1 MLAESTTCVA
11 ALLRSP
17 PMVLQNDL
25 PLLLSSAA
33 ALPVLWQCGLITVYR
48 CTAQCGERSKAAL
61 SRQSAAEQTSLAP
74 HDSKARLRVVT
85 KRRGSW
91 RSHVHCTYIA
101 QRVQLFKIKT
111 ANVRGQGVRPL
122 AFLWGFQRG
131 YSLWKENTPF
141 VSRPPANRGTKSSSA
156 FTLQKPTA
164 QRADNK
170 ELLC

>member
-1 MLAESTTCVA
+1 MAKPCT
-11 ALLRSP
+11 P
-17 PMVLQNDL
+17 H
-25 PLLLSSAA
+25 
-33 ALPVLWQCGLITVYR
+33 LITRKGYATSV
-48 CTAQCGERSKAAL
+48 
-61 SRQSAAEQTSLAP
+61 RQQSCQ
-74 HDSKARLRVVT
+74 RL
-85 KRRGSW
+85 
-91 RSHVHCTYIA
+91 CNA

-141 VSRPPANRGTKSSSA
+141 VSHPPANRGTKSSSA

>member
-1 MLAESTTCVA
+1 MAK
-11 ALLRSP
+11 P
-17 PMVLQNDL
+17 
-25 PLLLSSAA
+25 
-33 ALPVLWQCGLITVYR
+33 
-48 CTAQCGERSKAAL
+48 CT
-61 SRQSAAEQTSLAP
+61 P
-74 HDSKARLRVVT
+74 HL
-85 KRRGSW
+85 
-91 RSHVHCTYIA
+91 IA

-156 FTLQKPTA
+156 FTLQKTTA
-164 QRADNK
+164 QRADTK

>member
-1 MLAESTTCVA
+1 MIKGGISKRCPLFISSKGGRALRARGKQRRRRCTNATPIFFPEKENGRRPSKRKAFRLAVSGLNDLCASGIRLPARGEA
-11 ALLRSP
+11 ALAL
-17 PMVLQNDL
+17 LYDL
-25 PLLLSSAA
+25 PLLLSSA
-33 ALPVLWQCGLITVYR
+33 V
-48 CTAQCGERSKAAL
+48 
-61 SRQSAAEQTSLAP
+61 
-74 HDSKARLRVVT
+74 
-85 KRRGSW
+85 
-91 RSHVHCTYIA
+91 A

-122 AFLWGFQRG
+122 AFLLGFQRG

-141 VSRPPANRGTKSSSA
+141 VSHPPANRGTKSSSA

>member
-1 MLAESTTCVA
+1 MQGFMAK
-11 ALLRSP
+11 P
-17 PMVLQNDL
+17 
-25 PLLLSSAA
+25 
-33 ALPVLWQCGLITVYR
+33 
-48 CTAQCGERSKAAL
+48 CTPYL
-61 SRQSAAEQTSLAP
+61 
-74 HDSKARLRVVT
+74 
-85 KRRGSW
+85 
-91 RSHVHCTYIA
+91 IA

>member
-1 MLAESTTCVA
+1 MRRAPA
-11 ALLRSP
+11 
-17 PMVLQNDL
+17 M
-25 PLLLSSAA
+25 PLF
-33 ALPVLWQCGLITVYR
+33 R
-48 CTAQCGERSKAAL
+48 K
-61 SRQSAAEQTSLAP
+61 QSAAEVTSLAP

-91 RSHVHCTYIA
+91 RSHVHRTYIA

-141 VSRPPANRGTKSSSA
+141 VSSPPANRGTKSSSA